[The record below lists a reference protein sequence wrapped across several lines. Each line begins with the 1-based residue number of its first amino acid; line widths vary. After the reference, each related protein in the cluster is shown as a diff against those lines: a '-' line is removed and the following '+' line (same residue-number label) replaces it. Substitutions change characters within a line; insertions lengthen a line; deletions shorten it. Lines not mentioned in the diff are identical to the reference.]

1 MGFLS
6 GLLVG
11 AALATIP
18 NLGGHDLLVNR
29 KSHDIAFGNSR
40 SPFGVAAPGIDDLS
54 PIVARR
60 LSVPIP
66 SYNAPACGDSDICD
80 PWPCGSDSDSAL
92 SHPVAAPQPFLVTPC
107 DLFLFSHLTHALP
120 SPLFRLAVC
129 SPMPPTPPQAC
140 GDDICEP
147 FPCGSDGDIC
157 SPLPEVWPPVYSPPP
172 STPVASPPASTPE
185 DRDMFAS
192 DDTVNGFPAIVAIPI
207 IGGSCAAVVLLLIIV
222 ACISSHKFSG
232 TSTSPKS
239 VEVIPKAK
247 EGIEMASATGERDV
261 GEGYVV
267 GETPSTTAVSLG
279 AGAVELVDESDKV

>member
-1 MGFLS
+1 
-6 GLLVG
+6 
-11 AALATIP
+11 
-18 NLGGHDLLVNR
+18 
-29 KSHDIAFGNSR
+29 
-40 SPFGVAAPGIDDLS
+40 
-54 PIVARR
+54 
-60 LSVPIP
+60 
-66 SYNAPACGDSDICD
+66 
-80 PWPCGSDSDSAL
+80 
-92 SHPVAAPQPFLVTPC
+92 
-107 DLFLFSHLTHALP
+107 
-120 SPLFRLAVC
+120 
-129 SPMPPTPPQAC
+129 MPPTPPQAC

-232 TSTSPKS
+232 TSTPKS

-267 GETPSTTAVSLG
+267 GETPSTDAVSLG

>member
-92 SHPVAAPQPFLVTPC
+92 SHAPAHTARHLPPLRFI
-107 DLFLFSHLTHALP
+107 FYSHVTHALP
-120 SPLFRLAVC
+120 SPLFCLAVC